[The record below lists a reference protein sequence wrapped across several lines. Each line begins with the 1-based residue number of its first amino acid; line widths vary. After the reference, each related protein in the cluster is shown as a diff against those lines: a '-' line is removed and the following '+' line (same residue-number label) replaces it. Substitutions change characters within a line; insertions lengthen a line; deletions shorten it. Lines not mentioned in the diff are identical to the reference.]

1 MRPAPFEGR
10 SRDTYIRRL
19 VVICPTRFILLS
31 PDAPSASETP
41 PLSRRSPTYLMTRGP
56 LLPARTSGEGAR
68 ISLTHAYEGSRLPGT
83 RSKRSDDG
91 ALPCSR
97 SYVSE
102 TDRMDSSENRTFPFF
117 AIAISC
123 NVSSEAS
130 RKRPRMNPTARL
142 AGESFCVD
150 KQAGEPTHAKPVGRE
165 GRQFSLE
172 YWTPGRSSS
181 IQKTQAVGGG
191 RVRLREHF
199 TVIYL
204 TFNGVRLCAAAVFC

>member
-1 MRPAPFEGR
+1 
-10 SRDTYIRRL
+10 
-19 VVICPTRFILLS
+19 
-31 PDAPSASETP
+31 
-41 PLSRRSPTYLMTRGP
+41 
-56 LLPARTSGEGAR
+56 
-68 ISLTHAYEGSRLPGT
+68 
-83 RSKRSDDG
+83 
-91 ALPCSR
+91 
-97 SYVSE
+97 
-102 TDRMDSSENRTFPFF
+102 MDSSENRTFPFF

-165 GRQFSLE
+165 GRQFSPE

-191 RVRLREHF
+191 AGTFERTF
-199 TVIYL
+199 YYL